1 MPLFFAADYH
11 TIVEPLPH
19 FVTGERPAA
28 YNRIV
33 AGEHLAGF
41 SINSCKHLRKRV
53 LSGELKIGFPI
64 HDQNPFKR
72 KAVNEFKGVGAQ
84 RETSPAT

>member
-1 MPLFFAADYH
+1 
-11 TIVEPLPH
+11 
-19 FVTGERPAA
+19 
-28 YNRIV
+28 
-33 AGEHLAGF
+33 LAGF

-72 KAVNEFKGVGAQ
+72 KVVNEFKGVGAQ